1 MEKKEED
8 KTSAAEP
15 EKQMEPPKPVAE
27 QAATATEP
35 SKVVGEDNKEKSQ
48 PQETHEH
55 VHGPGCT
62 HDHSHGVDEYQ
73 SKEFKEKYTIIKP

>member
-8 KTSAAEP
+8 KTSASEP
-15 EKQMEPPKPVAE
+15 EKQMEASKPITEKLETASEPPK
-27 QAATATEP
+27 
-35 SKVVGEDNKEKSQ
+35 VVEEDNKEKSQ

-73 SKEFKEKYTIIKP
+73 SKEFKEKYIAIKP